1 MEIGRQM
8 GRLSQFLTRG
18 GYVNASQVRPL
29 AAFACVVLA
38 ASVVLADG
46 MRPERLPVAQ
56 PDTPATTIAVVQDP
70 VVTPPAAPNVELSL
84 LPPLGQLGSSS
95 AVFERGVQQLIPW
108 LSGSDTPKVV
118 SARAGATVT
127 YTHQTTWTG
136 SSGGGATKG
145 TKPRPSAE
153 PRPLIAEPTPTPG
166 KGNSPG
172 RGPGNDNGSD
182 GDHGNGPAQA
192 RGKARS

>member
-1 MEIGRQM
+1 M
-8 GRLSQFLTRG
+8 
-18 GYVNASQVRPL
+18 NASQLRPL
-29 AAFACVVLA
+29 AAFAFLVLA

-46 MRPERLPVAQ
+46 MRTDTPPVAQ
-56 PDTPATTIAVVQDP
+56 PATPATTTAVAEDP
-70 VVTPPAAPNVELSL
+70 VLTRPATPNVDLSL

-95 AVFERGVQQLIPW
+95 AVFVRGVQQLVPW
-108 LSGSDTPKVV
+108 LSGSDTPKIV
-118 SARAGATVT
+118 SERAGATAT
-127 YTHQTTWTG
+127 STQQIASTG
-136 SSGGGATKG
+136 SSGGGATGG
-145 TKPRPSAE
+145 TKPRSSAE
-153 PRPLIAEPTPTPG
+153 PQPPTTESTPTPG